1 MMHYSRSQMALLTA
15 ICMLG
20 IACTEGP
27 TGSAAGLTGPE
38 FAKGGKGGK
47 GGKGKPAGDPPI
59 IVTFADRAGDKVT
72 SDVGGSYVDGEC
84 NVDATFNIDDAR
96 LFLGGRIKKKEQE
109 TCGDPRR
116 VMVAFTDP
124 VGGSQPGGRD
134 FTTVGATFFK
144 VNEVEQ
150 VTVALET
157 VGRTAVI
164 GGAGCAHQL
173 KFNPNQ
179 DSKSNDVEV
188 TKHAN
193 GTWTVATRP
202 YPNNVA
208 VCIPDEDRA
217 NPPLRSYYH
226 MKFSLTVV
234 LK

>member
-38 FAKGGKGGK
+38 FAKGGKG
-47 GGKGKPAGDPPI
+47 KPAGDPPI
-59 IVTFADRAGDKVT
+59 TITFANRTGDKIT

-124 VGGSQPGGRD
+124 VDGSQPDG
-134 FTTVGATFFK
+134 TVGASFFK

-150 VTVALET
+150 VTVALGT

-217 NPPLRSYYH
+217 NPPPRSYYH
-226 MKFSLTVV
+226 MPFSITVT
-234 LK
+234 LNN